1 MCVNSYSFDFPPQ
14 STYPIPMD
22 LVVRTEVEEGGRSF
36 QGLPPLSP
44 IIKWLGG
51 KRWLVP
57 VVRELY
63 SPHRGRRLVEPFA
76 GGAAVS
82 LGLRPKEALLN
93 DVNKHLINLYLWIKR
108 GLKPDPSIVPFVNSS
123 EVYYRNRDR
132 FNQLISSWKW
142 DTIEAALLFYY
153 LNKTCYNGLSRFN
166 SKGLF
171 NAPYGRHKKI
181 NYAEDFSPYR
191 EAFSSWTISLGDFRS
206 LDLDPDDFVYADPP
220 YPSGFTKYAGTDFSW
235 QDHVELAHWLASHP
249 GPVVVSNAA
258 LPEVEELYRGLGFDI
273 TFVSAPRNVSADVSG
288 RGKVR
293 EILAFRGI

>member
-1 MCVNSYSFDFPPQ
+1 VSSVSTFPHLTFHCLALYSV
-14 STYPIPMD
+14 PMD
-22 LVVRTEVEEGGRSF
+22 LAVRAKLEEGEA
-36 QGLPPLSP
+36 LSP
-44 IIKWLGG
+44 LIKWLGG

-57 VVRELY
+57 VMRELY
-63 SPHRGRRLVEPFA
+63 SPHRGRRLVEPFV

-93 DVNKHLINLYLWIKR
+93 DVNKHLINLYLWIKK

-132 FNQLISSWKW
+132 FNQLISSGRW
-142 DTIEAALLFYY
+142 DAMEAALLFYY

-171 NAPYGRHKKI
+171 NAPYGRHKNI

-206 LDLDPDDFVYADPP
+206 LDLNPDDFVYADPP
-220 YPSGFTKYAGTDFSW
+220 YPRTFTKYAGTDFSW
-235 QDHVELAHWLASHP
+235 QDHVELAHWLSSHP

-258 LPEVEELYRGLGFDI
+258 LPEVEELYRGLGFNI
-273 TFVSAPRNVSADVSG
+273 TFVSAPRNVSADTSG
-288 RGKVR
+288 RGKVL

>member
-1 MCVNSYSFDFPPQ
+1 M
-14 STYPIPMD
+14 
-22 LVVRTEVEEGGRSF
+22 RTEVKTEVGEGEASF
-36 QGLPPLSP
+36 LDLTPLPPL
-44 IIKWLGG
+44 IKWLGG

-57 VVRELY
+57 VMRKLY

-93 DVNKHLINLYLWIKR
+93 DANKHLINLYLWIKR

-123 EVYYRNRDR
+123 EVYYSNRDR
-132 FNQLISSWKW
+132 FNQLISSGKW
-142 DTIEAALLFYY
+142 DTPEAALLFYY

-166 SKGLF
+166 SRGLF

-181 NYAEDFSPYR
+181 NYAEDFSLYR

-220 YPSGFTKYAGTDFSW
+220 YPSGFTKYSGADFSW
-235 QDHVELAHWLASHP
+235 KDHVELAYWLASHP

-258 LPEVEELYRGLGFDI
+258 LPEVEELYLGLGFNI

-293 EILAFRGI
+293 EILAFKGI